1 MQYTEKCENQP
12 KPKFLLFS
20 VTLHKHVLNFWSCTK
35 ITRQEI
41 WMYYTIH
48 NSHTVNSS
56 TAQQAHSLPI

>member
-1 MQYTEKCENQP
+1 MQYTEICENQP

-35 ITRQEI
+35 ITRQKI
-41 WMYYTIH
+41 WMYYIIH